1 MFDEIAH
8 KILGSVNHAERL
20 INANREHVAT
30 LKFSAGVE
38 LRIPDVET
46 KRTVK
51 LPPWMRS

>member
-38 LRIPDVET
+38 LRIPDVEA